1 MSMDIL
7 EYGRIKLRPLEPED
21 LEFLYQWENNPSIW
35 QVSNT
40 LVPFS
45 KYILKQYLEES
56 HRDIFET
63 KQLRLIIEDQNG
75 RAIGAI
81 DLFDFDPFHQR
92 AGIGILIY
100 KQDDRG
106 KGLATD
112 ALTLITKYAI
122 EVLGLHQLYA
132 NITVDNQPS
141 VHLFKKVGFE
151 FSGTKKDWIRT
162 SSGWLDEVVYQ
173 KILK

>member
-1 MSMDIL
+1 MSLDKL
-7 EYGRIKLRPLEPED
+7 SYGKIILRPLEPED
-21 LEFLYQWENNPSIW
+21 LEFLYQWENDPSIW

-45 KYILKQYLEES
+45 RYILKQYLEES

-63 KQLRLIIEDQNG
+63 KQLRLIIEDSKGQ
-75 RAIGAI
+75 ATGAL
-81 DLFDFDPFHQR
+81 DLFDFDPYHRR

-100 KQDDRG
+100 NKDDRG

-112 ALTLITKYAI
+112 ALTLISKYAV
-122 EVLGLHQLYA
+122 EVLGLHQLFA
-132 NITVDNQPS
+132 NITTDNVAS
-141 VHLFKKVGFE
+141 IRLFEKVGFQL
-151 FSGTKKDWIRT
+151 SGAKKDWIKT
-162 SSGWLDEVVYQ
+162 SNGWLDEQIYQ